1 MVTAVAFVALIVAV
15 LAFFAQIG
23 AGTRLQERVTVLEM
37 KIRCAE
43 LLPAS
48 HEVEFRKLTPKQI
61 VALSSASDDQL
72 GRLLDRAAREQLTPE
87 LILKAIQ

>member
-1 MVTAVAFVALIVAV
+1 MVTAVALVALIVAV
-15 LAFFAQIG
+15 FTLLSQKG
-23 AGTRLQERVTVLEM
+23 AASRLEERVTVLEM

-48 HEVEFRKLTPKQI
+48 HEIEFNKLTPKQI
-61 VALSSASDDQL
+61 VALSAANDAQL
-72 GRLLDRAAREQLTPE
+72 GGLLDRAAREQLTPE